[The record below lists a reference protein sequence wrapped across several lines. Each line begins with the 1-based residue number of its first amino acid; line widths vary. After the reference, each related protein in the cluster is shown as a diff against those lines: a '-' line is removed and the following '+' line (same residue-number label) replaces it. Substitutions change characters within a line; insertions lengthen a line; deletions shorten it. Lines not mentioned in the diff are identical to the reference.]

1 MRDGFKHYVVGG
13 VVGLILLAVGVFIII
28 KAGVENVDDKVGW
41 IIGILVPIFSGLI
54 VWYVR
59 LVDRIKKEDM
69 DRIFEAINSK
79 APNEKLVALENKVT
93 DHKEATDSKHE
104 QLFEMIVS
112 IDHKLDIL
120 IEKR

>member
-79 APNEKLVALENKVT
+79 AP
-93 DHKEATDSKHE
+93 DG
-104 QLFEMIVS
+104 M
-112 IDHKLDIL
+112 
-120 IEKR
+120 